1 MLMRTCFRTP
11 FRSTPGGKGPVAVY
25 QVADD
30 LKVDSAQLTNL
41 AADHNSLNWTQF
53 PLKLAFFVLRC
64 LRSLGRGRA
73 WEGLVG
79 GSRETASKKQKKK
92 DTKRQKKHLVFG
104 GVQGARWSRSR
115 KLGEGL
121 DSPTHG
127 K

>member
-92 DTKRQKKHLVFG
+92 DTKRQKKHLVF
-104 GVQGARWSRSR
+104 WRSPR
-115 KLGEGL
+115 CPLESIPEAGEGL